1 MSRLDFEHMLPEDS
15 FFSEPVER
23 DPDEEMPRKRW
34 KAEDVQ
40 VYRQAL
46 CKLGFSG
53 DVLEDQISKDC
64 GKEFD
69 ERPMLSRPQAGGV
82 R

>member
-1 MSRLDFEHMLPEDS
+1 MNDRWNGYGMSPDELPYS
-15 FFSEPVER
+15 PMER
-23 DPDEEMPRKRW
+23 DRSEDEMPRKRW

-53 DVLEDQISKDC
+53 DALEDQISKDC

-69 ERPMLSRPQAGGV
+69 ERPMLSRRQAQ
-82 R
+82 